1 MSCPTPRGNNA
12 AFTLIELLVV
22 ISIIAIL
29 AGILIPAIALVRER
43 ANRID
48 CGNNQRQILTC
59 AIAYSVDNEQMP
71 LGTIAA
77 INPLTGVTDAD
88 AAAVVTWRTLEI
100 LAVATSLP
108 NRTFRCRS
116 ASGGAA
122 AGPVISPR
130 ADRSDDT
137 WGRGRVAFAYDWA
150 VPVNANAGR
159 VVIGDRSSAHH
170 RDKVVVAYADGHS
183 SLLSVGAE
191 LAAGVGVTLDAPR
204 SVFNADAVGTDNG
217 ADDTAPD
224 DIYSAVKD
232 AANGTDGGQSIAGA
246 GSARRAQL
254 K

>member
-1 MSCPTPRGNNA
+1 MSCSPLRGYHA

-29 AGILIPAIALVRER
+29 AGLLLPAIALVRER

-77 INPLTGVTDAD
+77 INPLTGVADAD

-100 LAVATSLP
+100 LAVATGMP

-122 AGPVISPR
+122 AGPVIPAR
-130 ADRSDDT
+130 VDRSDDT
-137 WGRGRVAFAYDWA
+137 WGRSRVAFAYDWA
-150 VPVNANAGR
+150 VPVNANTGR

-183 SLLSVGAE
+183 SLLSVGPA
-191 LAAGVGVTLDAPR
+191 LTAGVGVTLDAQR
-204 SVFNADAVGTDNG
+204 SAFNVDALGTDNG
-217 ADDTAPD
+217 SDDMASD

-232 AANGTDGGQSIAGA
+232 AANGTDGDQSIAGS